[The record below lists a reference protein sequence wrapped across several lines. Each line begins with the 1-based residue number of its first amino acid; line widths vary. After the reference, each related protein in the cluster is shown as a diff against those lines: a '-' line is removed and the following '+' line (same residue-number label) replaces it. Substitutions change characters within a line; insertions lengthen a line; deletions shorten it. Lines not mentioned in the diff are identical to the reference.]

1 MQQLFSTTPYKLNQ
15 LLEKIDIGSL
25 GLPEL
30 QRPFVWQ
37 DSKVRDLFDSMMKGY
52 PIGFLMLWDCP
63 QLDKKKSIGVETHSY
78 PTPQEVI
85 IDGQQ
90 RLTCL
95 YAVIKGKKV
104 YNDKYAEKEIIISYN
119 PLENKFAVGC
129 QATRNDKVWIYNIS
143 IAFATPQYN
152 FITDFINSLIR
163 YRETKGLLLSEE
175 EKLIIST
182 NITALY
188 NLAQYDIPVF
198 NIKSDADEESV
209 SDIFVR
215 VNSGGTP
222 LKQNDFILTLVSLY
236 WQDGRKLIE
245 KFSRESTMPTKNTT
259 SYNLITEVSPQD
271 IIRVVIAYGF
281 DRARLKYG
289 YKLLRGADFDKKG
302 AIDIELRNKRFDK
315 LKSKLADVLDIH
327 TWHEFLKSIMNAGYL
342 GKELIISDMAL
353 FYAYAFYLIAKHRFN
368 ASYNEN
374 MLITSK
380 WFYYISLISLYS
392 SSAESTMESH
402 LTVIKDLT
410 SFDEYKKFIEMRINE
425 RFTQDYFNVTLLG
438 SEGLGVSG
446 KGNSAWCAY
455 CAALNILGHHVL
467 FSKSN
472 LLVSKL
478 YEPGVDGNRKSLEK
492 HHLFPKAYLKSLGYG
507 DSQINQIA
515 NYAYIDWKDNME
527 ILDESPSVYYPIVC
541 MGKTQQEILAMEEEN
556 ALPHGWENMP
566 YETFLIERRKL
577 MSAIIKKGYDKL

>member
-1 MQQLFSTTPYKLNQ
+1 M
-15 LLEKIDIGSL
+15 
-25 GLPEL
+25 PEL
-30 QRPFVWQ
+30 QRPFVWK

-119 PLENKFAVGC
+119 PLENKFEVGC
-129 QATRNDKVWIYNIS
+129 QATRNDKAWIYNIS
-143 IAFATPQYN
+143 IAFASPQYN

-188 NLAQYDIPVF
+188 NLAQYDMPVF

-245 KFSRESTMPTKNTT
+245 KFSRESTMPTKKYDVVQSYYRSITT
-259 SYNLITEVSPQD
+259 RY
-271 IIRVVIAYGF
+271 
-281 DRARLKYG
+281 
-289 YKLLRGADFDKKG
+289 
-302 AIDIELRNKRFDK
+302 
-315 LKSKLADVLDIH
+315 
-327 TWHEFLKSIMNAGYL
+327 HESCHCL
-342 GKELIISDMAL
+342 
-353 FYAYAFYLIAKHRFN
+353 
-368 ASYNEN
+368 
-374 MLITSK
+374 
-380 WFYYISLISLYS
+380 WF
-392 SSAESTMESH
+392 
-402 LTVIKDLT
+402 
-410 SFDEYKKFIEMRINE
+410 
-425 RFTQDYFNVTLLG
+425 
-438 SEGLGVSG
+438 
-446 KGNSAWCAY
+446 
-455 CAALNILGHHVL
+455 
-467 FSKSN
+467 
-472 LLVSKL
+472 
-478 YEPGVDGNRKSLEK
+478 
-492 HHLFPKAYLKSLGYG
+492 
-507 DSQINQIA
+507 
-515 NYAYIDWKDNME
+515 
-527 ILDESPSVYYPIVC
+527 
-541 MGKTQQEILAMEEEN
+541 
-556 ALPHGWENMP
+556 
-566 YETFLIERRKL
+566 
-577 MSAIIKKGYDKL
+577 